1 MVKIT
6 FLGAC
11 REVGRSGVLIESE
24 ETTDAVLCDYGIKT
38 DGGEQVFP
46 IHVSGKKLSAIVL
59 SHAHIDHSG
68 GIPLFY
74 ISGSVPLYCT
84 ESTYQV
90 IEVLLHDM
98 LNISR
103 SNYLPF
109 DRTEIFRMR
118 DYVRFL
124 KYKDRQKVGR
134 NTWITLFNAGHI
146 PGSAMILVE
155 MDGKKV
161 LYTGDFNT
169 ATTQLLHPANPM
181 DIPPLDAIISEATY
195 GTTDHQPRNEIE
207 DKFLERVNQIT
218 NNKGSILI
226 PAFGVSRSQE
236 MLMVLTKNG
245 NIPYPIT
252 LDGMARKISLIYM
265 NNLKE
270 LRDPNAYSGALNLTH
285 FINQKRRDFER
296 NQAASKSGAIVAP
309 SGMLK
314 GGTARYYFERLM
326 ANEDNAIFLV
336 SYQIEG
342 TPGRILLDEGLYTT
356 NSDEKVRVPAAVEH
370 FNFSS
375 HAGKS
380 GIISFLEKLTFIGE
394 KQVFCVH
401 GDPAVLN
408 EFAKFLQTRKFKV
421 EVPDSSQSFVI

>member
-1 MVKIT
+1 MVKIK
-6 FLGAC
+6 FLGAAK
-11 REVGRSGVLIESE
+11 EVGRSGVLIESE
-24 ETTDAVLCDYGIKT
+24 ETSDAVLCDYGIKT
-38 DGGEQVFP
+38 DDGEQVFP
-46 IHVSGKKLSAIVL
+46 VHVSGKKLSAIVL

-103 SNYLPF
+103 NYLPF

-118 DYVRFL
+118 DYARFL
-124 KYKDRQKVGR
+124 NYKKRQKVGR

-146 PGSAMILVE
+146 PGSAMVLVE
-155 MDGKKV
+155 MDGKKI
-161 LYTGDFNT
+161 LYTGDFNST
-169 ATTQLLHPANPM
+169 PTQLLDPANPA
-181 DIPPLDAIISEATY
+181 DIPPLDVIVTEATY
-195 GTTDHQPRNEIE
+195 GTTDHLPRPEIE
-207 DKFLERVNQIT
+207 EKFLSRINQIIE
-218 NNKGSILI
+218 NGGSILV

-245 NIPYPIT
+245 KVPFPIT
-252 LDGMARKISLIYM
+252 LDGMARKIALIYK
-265 NNLKE
+265 NNLNE
-270 LRDPNAYSGALNLTH
+270 LRDPDAYIRALNQTH

-296 NQAASKSGAIVAP
+296 NQAASRSGAIIAP

-314 GGTARYYFERLM
+314 GCTARYYFERLM
-326 ANEDNAIFLV
+326 NNKNNAITLV

-342 TPGRILLDEGLYTT
+342 TPGRLLLDQGFYVT
-356 NSDEKVRVPAAVEH
+356 NADEQVQIAAEVEH
-370 FNFSS
+370 FDFSS

-380 GIISFLEKLTFIGE
+380 DIVSFLEHLTFRGA
-394 KQVFCVH
+394 KQVYCVH
-401 GDPAVLN
+401 GDPEILS
-408 EFAKFLQTRKFKV
+408 EFAKFMENREFKV
-421 EVPDSSQSFVI
+421 IVPESSQSITI